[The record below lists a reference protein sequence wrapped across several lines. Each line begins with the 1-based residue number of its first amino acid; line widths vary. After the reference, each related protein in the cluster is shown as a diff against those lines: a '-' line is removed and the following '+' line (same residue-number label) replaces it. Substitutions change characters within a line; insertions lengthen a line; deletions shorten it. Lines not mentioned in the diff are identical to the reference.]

1 MNCPFI
7 CKCDINSCKWN
18 LGVFVEY
25 TMVRKGWFH
34 CIWVSCIIIV
44 LVLVYFVL
52 KEMGIEL

>member
-7 CKCDINSCKWN
+7 CKCNKESCKWN
-18 LGVFVEY
+18 IGVFIEY

-34 CIWVSCIIIV
+34 CIWVSCVLIV